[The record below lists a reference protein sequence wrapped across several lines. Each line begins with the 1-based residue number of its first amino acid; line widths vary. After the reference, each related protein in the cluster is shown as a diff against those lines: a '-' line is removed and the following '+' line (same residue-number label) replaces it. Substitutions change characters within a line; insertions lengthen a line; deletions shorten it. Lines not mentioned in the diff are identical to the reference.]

1 MFVLWFFCGPG
12 GVPRQGVS
20 TRGNPPGGNP
30 EPAGRRAA
38 FDSEHD
44 ENLTMTSDT
53 EKKFKI
59 INYRRFAIA
68 RDIQGKR
75 H

>member
-1 MFVLWFFCGPG
+1 MESRQYSNLKARRDEGS
-12 GVPRQGVS
+12 GVRESQP
-20 TRGNPPGGNP
+20 
-30 EPAGRRAA
+30 AA

-44 ENLTMTSDT
+44 ENLGLTSDT

-59 INYRRFAIA
+59 TNYRRFAIA

>member
-1 MFVLWFFCGPG
+1 MVKVWRERHAKSQKVKKVAWGISKGP
-12 GVPRQGVS
+12 
-20 TRGNPPGGNP
+20 RGTP
-30 EPAGRRAA
+30 AA

-44 ENLTMTSDT
+44 ENLGLTSDT

-59 INYRRFAIA
+59 TKYRRLAIA
-68 RDIQGKR
+68 RDIQGKI

>member
-1 MFVLWFFCGPG
+1 MLTLNERKQARKRQASEIKKRAVNPAVSPPP
-12 GVPRQGVS
+12 VP
-20 TRGNPPGGNP
+20 
-30 EPAGRRAA
+30 AA

-44 ENLTMTSDT
+44 ENLTLTSDT

-59 INYRRFAIA
+59 INYRRFAIT